1 MIEFSLGRT
10 DMSEHIRVAIEDNIL
25 RLTLARPE
33 KKNALSL
40 AMYSALGNAL
50 TAAQSD
56 PAVRAIL
63 LDAEGDAFT
72 AGNDLAD
79 FAAVVAGTLDRKEM
93 TSQVFLHALASADK
107 PIVAAVQ
114 GLAVGIGVTLLLHCD
129 LVYVAE
135 DAKLSTPFV
144 GLGLVPEA
152 ASSWLLQARIG
163 YARAFAMIGLG
174 EQLDG
179 RTAAAYGLA
188 NAALPA
194 AEVRPRA
201 LAAAQQLASRAIGAL
216 QASKRLMRDAAL
228 IKATMDRESEIFGA
242 RLKSAEAAEA
252 LQAFAQRRPPKFRD
266 ITG

>member
-1 MIEFSLGRT
+1 
-10 DMSEHIRVAIEDNIL
+10 MSEHVRVAIEDNIL

-33 KKNALSL
+33 KKNALSM
-40 AMYSALGNAL
+40 AMYSALSDAL
-50 TAAQSD
+50 TSAESD

-63 LDAEGDAFT
+63 FEAEGDAFT

-79 FAAVVAGTLDRKEM
+79 FAAVAAGTLDSKEM
-93 TSQVFLHALASADK
+93 TSQLFLHALARADK

-114 GLAVGIGVTLLLHCD
+114 GLAVGVGVTMLLHCD

-135 DAKLSTPFV
+135 DAKLTTAFV

-152 ASSWLLQARIG
+152 ASSWLLPARIG

-174 EQLDG
+174 EALDG
-179 RTAAAYGLA
+179 KTAAAYGLV

-201 LAAAQQLASRAIGAL
+201 LAAAQQLASRAIGSLRAT
-216 QASKRLMRDAAL
+216 KRLMRDAAL
-228 IKATMDRESEIFGA
+228 IRATIDRESEVFGD
-242 RLKSAEAAEA
+242 RLETAEVAEA
-252 LQAFAQRRPPKFRD
+252 LKAFAERRPPNFRN
-266 ITG
+266 IPG

>member
-1 MIEFSLGRT
+1 
-10 DMSEHIRVAIEDNIL
+10 MSEHVRVAIEDHIL

-40 AMYSALGNAL
+40 AMYSALGAAL
-50 TAAQSD
+50 TKAETD
-56 PAVRAIL
+56 PNVRAIL

-79 FAAVVAGTLDRKEM
+79 FAAVAAGKLDRQEM
-93 TSQVFLHALASADK
+93 TSQIFLHALARADK

-114 GLAVGIGVTLLLHCD
+114 GFAVGIGVTMLLHCD

-135 DAKLSTPFV
+135 DAKLTTPFV

-174 EQLDG
+174 EAIDG
-179 RTAAAYGLA
+179 KTAAAYGLA
-188 NAALPA
+188 NLALPA
-194 AEVRPRA
+194 AQVRPRA
-201 LAAAQQLASRAIGAL
+201 LAAAERLAESAIGSL
-216 QASKRLMRDAAL
+216 QASKRLMRDPAL
-228 IKATMDRESEIFGA
+228 IKATMDRESAVFGE

-252 LQAFAQRRPPKFRD
+252 LQAFAERRPPNFRG
-266 ITG
+266 IKS

>member
-1 MIEFSLGRT
+1 
-10 DMSEHIRVAIEDNIL
+10 MSEHVRIAIEDNVL

-33 KKNALSL
+33 RKNALSL
-40 AMYSALGNAL
+40 AMYGALGGAL
-50 TAAQSD
+50 TAAESD
-56 PAVRAIL
+56 PNVRAVLIE
-63 LDAEGDAFT
+63 AEGDAFT

-79 FAAVVAGTLDRKEM
+79 FAAVAAGTLDSKDM
-93 TSQVFLHALASADK
+93 TSQVFLDSLARADK

-135 DAKLSTPFV
+135 EAKLSTPFV

-163 YARAFAMIGLG
+163 YARAYAMIGLG
-174 EQLDG
+174 EPLDG
-179 RTAAAYGLA
+179 RTAAAIGLA

-194 AEVRPRA
+194 GEVRARA
-201 LAAAQQLASRAIGAL
+201 LFAAQQLVARPIGAL

-228 IKATMDRESEIFGA
+228 IKATMDRESEVFGA
-242 RLKSAEAAEA
+242 RLRTAEAAEA
-252 LQAFAQRRPPKFRD
+252 LRAFAERRPPNFRA
-266 ITG
+266 IAG

>member
-1 MIEFSLGRT
+1 
-10 DMSEHIRVAIEDNIL
+10 MSEHVRVAIEDNIL

-33 KKNALSL
+33 KKNALSM
-40 AMYSALGNAL
+40 AMYSVLGNAL
-50 TAAQSD
+50 IQAQSD

-79 FAAVVAGTLDRKEM
+79 FAAVAAGTLDRKQM
-93 TSQVFLHALASADK
+93 TSQVFLHALAHADK

-114 GLAVGIGVTLLLHCD
+114 GLAVGIGVTMLLHCD
-129 LVYVAE
+129 VVYVAE

-179 RTAAAYGLA
+179 KTAASYGLV
-188 NAALPA
+188 NAAVPA

-201 LAAAQQLASRAIGAL
+201 LAAAQHLASRAIGSL

-228 IKATMDRESEIFGA
+228 IKATMDRENEVFGA
-242 RLKSAEAAEA
+242 RLATAEAAEA
-252 LQAFAQRRPPKFRD
+252 LQAFSERRAPNFRT
-266 ITG
+266 IVG